1 MRKPDKLERQLK
13 GVKKVYLDTACFIY
27 HYGKHPLFQP
37 ASTEVLLLV
46 EEGKL
51 QGITSVLSVSEVLYR
66 RLQKKPEEP
75 LEYQRTLLGI
85 QNLSLMFVDLDV
97 AEKAAEIRLRYKLKT
112 LTPSTTP
119 PHWCIVVMSL
129 LLMTRSSKKSRKF
142 PFSLSKICSP
152 HNLQVC

>member
-112 LTPSTTP
+112 PDAIHYATALVHSCDVFVTNDKVFKKVKEIPVLLIKDLLPS
-119 PHWCIVVMSL
+119 
-129 LLMTRSSKKSRKF
+129 
-142 PFSLSKICSP
+142 
-152 HNLQVC
+152 